1 MSFIEKLL
9 TKKGLNINNF
19 VIIIFYK
26 FNKKKKKIIFLIIN
40 FLNLNKFIKI
50 KLVLINLSK

>member
-9 TKKGLNINNF
+9 TKKRLNINNF

-26 FNKKKKKIIFLIIN
+26 FNQKKKKIIFLIIN
-40 FLNLNKFIKI
+40 FFNLNKFIKI
-50 KLVLINLSK
+50 NLVLINLSK

>member
-1 MSFIEKLL
+1 MSFNEKLL
-9 TKKGLNINNF
+9 TKKRLNINNF

-26 FNKKKKKIIFLIIN
+26 FNQKKKKIIFLIIN
-40 FLNLNKFIKI
+40 FFNLNKFIKI

>member
-9 TKKGLNINNF
+9 TKKRLNINNF

-26 FNKKKKKIIFLIIN
+26 FNQKKKKIIFLIIN
-40 FLNLNKFIKI
+40 FFNLNKFIKMN
-50 KLVLINLSK
+50 LVLINLSK